1 MLMFKRTLLAALAS
15 VALFAACDKE
25 KEKEEV
31 IPVSFSSF
39 GFYAKDNA
47 DVLKT
52 DYIVDNVTSDAISFT
67 LPYGTDPEAL
77 KSLVPEFT
85 VTEGASVNVAD
96 ASGAPD
102 GKDIVSGV
110 TAVDFSSTVQLVVF
124 LKNNFKAYSVTVKIA
139 EPAKWGKVAESS
151 LVMKSNPA
159 FAINPKDGVPYV
171 AGSSVNADGVAEP
184 HILKLE
190 GAELKD
196 VAGALATGK
205 SDGFAINF
213 DASGVPFVAFADGS
227 VSNKM
232 SVVRVADG
240 KGSYVG
246 EAGQMFATSASFSSV
261 AAVFPVSDKDI
272 WCAHY
277 NNTNK
282 VAVPR
287 RGLNLARFDGSAWSN
302 GQAIEGRAPAA
313 YANGVIGK
321 TINGESYLYVYGTQT
336 KTIASHISL
345 YKLNNGA
352 WSTIFE
358 NLEVAGTDGSTVG
371 GYSAFFSD
379 FDVASDGNIYFLFGA
394 TFDGGDNYEFG
405 VVKYDPVSKKQLLIG
420 GAMTD
425 VLVSTKY
432 TMGSIAL
439 DSNDVPYVALA
450 YTEGD
455 VKKTAVRH
463 IDAKTKTWSEL
474 TPLGTNASFAT
485 IRFDESGKGY
495 IVSVEESEAGDKYVL
510 YSTAE

>member
-1 MLMFKRTLLAALAS
+1 MFKRFLLAALAS
-15 VALFAACDKE
+15 VALFAACDKN
-25 KEKEEV
+25 KEEEEI

-47 DVLKT
+47 GVLKT
-52 DYIVDNVTSDAISFT
+52 DYIAENISTGVISFT
-67 LPYGTDPEAL
+67 LPYGTDPAAL
-77 KSLVPEFT
+77 KTLVPGFA

-102 GKDIVSGV
+102 GKNIVSGV
-110 TAVDFSSTVQLVVF
+110 TPVDLSAEVQLVVF
-124 LKNNFKAYSVTVKIA
+124 LKNNFKAYTVSVKIA

-151 LVMKSNPA
+151 LVMNSNPA
-159 FAINPKDGVPYV
+159 FAINPKDGAPYV
-171 AGSSVNADGVAEP
+171 AGSSVNADKVAVP
-184 HILKLE
+184 HLLKLD

-196 VAGALATGK
+196 VAGALAAGK

-227 VSNKM
+227 ASSKM

-240 KGSYVG
+240 KGNYVG
-246 EAGQMFATSASFSSV
+246 EAGQMFGTSTTFISI
-261 AAVFPVSDKDI
+261 AAVFPVSDKDV

-282 VAVPR
+282 VSVPR
-287 RGLNLARFDGSAWSN
+287 RGLNLAHFDGSAWSN
-302 GQAIEGRAPAA
+302 GLPIAGREPAA
-313 YANGVIGK
+313 YANGVFGK
-321 TINGESYLYVYGTQT
+321 TINGESYLYAYGTKT
-336 KTIASHISL
+336 KTIPSHISM
-345 YKLNNGA
+345 YKLDNGA

-358 NLEVAGTDGSTVG
+358 NLVVAGTNGQPVE

-379 FDVASDGNIYFLFGA
+379 FDIASDGSIYFLFGA
-394 TFDGGDNYEFG
+394 TFDGGENYEFG
-405 VVKYDPVSKKQLLIG
+405 VVKYDPTSKKQVLVG

-425 VLVSTKY
+425 ILVTYKY
-432 TMGSIAL
+432 NMGSIAL

-463 IDAKTKTWSEL
+463 IDSKTKTWSEL
-474 TPLGTNASFAT
+474 TPLGTNASFAR
-485 IRFDESGKGY
+485 IGFDESGRGY
-495 IVSVEESEAGDKYVL
+495 IVSVEKTDAGDKYVP

>member
-1 MLMFKRTLLAALAS
+1 MFKRFLLAALAS
-15 VALFAACDKE
+15 VALFAACDKN
-25 KEKEEV
+25 KEEEEI

-47 DVLKT
+47 GVLKT
-52 DYIVDNVTSDAISFT
+52 DYIAENISTGVISFT
-67 LPYGTDPEAL
+67 LPYGTDPAAL
-77 KSLVPEFT
+77 KTLVPGFA

-102 GKDIVSGV
+102 GKNIVSGV
-110 TAVDFSSTVQLVVF
+110 TPVDFLAEVQLVVF
-124 LKNNFKAYSVTVKIA
+124 LKNNFKAYTVSVKIA

-151 LVMKSNPA
+151 LVMNSNPA
-159 FAINPKDGVPYV
+159 FAINPKDGAPYV
-171 AGSSVNADGVAEP
+171 AGSSVNADNVAVP
-184 HILKLE
+184 HLLKLD

-196 VAGALATGK
+196 VAGALAAGK

-227 VSNKM
+227 ASSKM

-240 KGSYVG
+240 KGTYVG
-246 EAGQMFATSASFSSV
+246 EAGQMFGTSTTFTSI
-261 AAVFPVSDKDI
+261 AAVFPVSDKDV

-282 VAVPR
+282 VSVPR
-287 RGLNLARFDGSAWSN
+287 RGLNLAHFDGSAWSN
-302 GQAIEGRAPAA
+302 GLPIAGREPAA
-313 YANGVIGK
+313 YANGVFGK
-321 TINGESYLYVYGTQT
+321 TINGESYLYAYGTKT
-336 KTIASHISL
+336 KTIPSHISM
-345 YKLNNGA
+345 YKLDNGA

-358 NLEVAGTDGSTVG
+358 NLVVAGTNGQPVE

-379 FDVASDGNIYFLFGA
+379 FDIASDGSIYFLFGA
-394 TFDGGDNYEFG
+394 TFDGGENYEFG
-405 VVKYDPVSKKQLLIG
+405 VVKYDPTSKKQVLVG

-425 VLVSTKY
+425 ILVTYKY
-432 TMGSIAL
+432 NMGSIAL

-463 IDAKTKTWSEL
+463 IDSKTKTWSEL
-474 TPLGTNASFAT
+474 TPLGTNASFAR
-485 IRFDESGKGY
+485 IGFDESGRGY
-495 IVSVEESEAGDKYVL
+495 IVSVEKTDAGDKYVL